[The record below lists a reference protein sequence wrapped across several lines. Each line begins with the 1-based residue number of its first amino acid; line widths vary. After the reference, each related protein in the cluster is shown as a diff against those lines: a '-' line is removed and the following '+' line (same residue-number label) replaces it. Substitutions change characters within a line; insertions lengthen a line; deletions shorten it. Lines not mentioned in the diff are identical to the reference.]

1 MSEPVSALRRAG
13 RSSRLLFGPEGRKV
27 IAGILLIAFVLYGQE
42 LYGVATAGGRLDPSL
57 RGATGPSNV
66 IVVLNFTPD
75 RFHNERVREY
85 GVFSGRDG
93 ALNRIRLRMVTPE
106 NLDKLANLAWVAR
119 IEPLK

>member
-1 MSEPVSALRRAG
+1 M
-13 RSSRLLFGPEGRKV
+13 RLLFSAEGRKIV
-27 IAGILLIAFVLYGQE
+27 AGIVLIALVLYGQE
-42 LYGVATAGGRLDPSL
+42 LYGFATSGGRLDPSL

-93 ALNRIRLRMVTPE
+93 AINRIRLRQVTPD
-106 NLDKLANLAWVAR
+106 NLDRLANLAWVGR

>member
-1 MSEPVSALRRAG
+1 MRRLFSA
-13 RSSRLLFGPEGRKV
+13 EGRKIV
-27 IAGILLIAFVLYGQE
+27 AGIVLIVLVLYGQE
-42 LYGVATAGGRLDPSL
+42 LYGFATAGGRLDPSL

-93 ALNRIRLRMVTPE
+93 AINRIRLRMVTPD
-106 NLDKLANLAWVAR
+106 NLDRLANLAWVAR

>member
-1 MSEPVSALRRAG
+1 MSELVSALRRAG
-13 RSSRLLFGPEGRKV
+13 RSSRLLFVPEGRKV

>member
-1 MSEPVSALRRAG
+1 MSESVPAPRRSS

-27 IAGILLIAFVLYGQE
+27 IVGILVIVLVLYGQE

-57 RGATGPSNV
+57 RGVTGPSNV

-93 ALNRIRLRMVTPE
+93 AINRIRLRMVTPD
-106 NLDKLANLAWVAR
+106 NLDRLANLAWVAR

>member
-1 MSEPVSALRRAG
+1 MSEPVSVLRRAG

-27 IAGILLIAFVLYGQE
+27 IAGILLIVFVLYGQE
-42 LYGVATAGGRLDPSL
+42 LYGVATAGGRLAPSL
-57 RGATGPSNV
+57 RGVTGPSNV
-66 IVVLNFTPD
+66 IVVLNFTPE

-93 ALNRIRLRMVTPE
+93 ALNRIRLRMVTPD